1 MQTFPEMKEKF
12 GFGCMRLP
20 MQGDQVDTQEFCR
33 MIDRF
38 LAEGFRYFDTAH
50 GYLEGK
56 SEVALKQCLTS
67 RYPREAYFLTNK
79 LTDTFF
85 RSEEDIRPF
94 FESQLAAC
102 GVTYFDFYLM
112 HAQNHDNFVKFKEC
126 RAYEQALEFKKEGKI
141 HHFGISFHDTA
152 DVLCS
157 TRYLPNILRSNSF
170 RYSSTTLILT
180 TPRSSRAAAMRS
192 AASTASP

>member
-1 MQTFPEMKEKF
+1 M
-12 GFGCMRLP
+12 
-20 MQGDQVDTQEFCR
+20 
-33 MIDRF
+33 
-38 LAEGFRYFDTAH
+38 
-50 GYLEGK
+50 
-56 SEVALKQCLTS
+56 
-67 RYPREAYFLTNK
+67 
-79 LTDTFF
+79 
-85 RSEEDIRPF
+85 RPF
-94 FESQLAAC
+94 FESQLEIC
-102 GVTYFDFYLM
+102 GVDYFDFYLM